1 MNAAET
7 LDIAREALITIML
20 VSGPVMLVALIVGLS
35 ISLLQALTQIQEATL
50 SFVPKIL
57 AIFAALL
64 LFLPFMGASMGT
76 FMQEI
81 MARIVSGGAGG

>member
-1 MNAAET
+1 VNAGEA
-7 LDIAREALITIML
+7 LDVAREALLTIML
-20 VSGPVMLVALIVGLS
+20 VSGPIMAVALIVGLS
-35 ISLLQALTQIQEATL
+35 ISLIQALTQIQEATL

-76 FMQEI
+76 FTQEI
-81 MARIVSGGAGG
+81 MARIVSGGTGG